1 MKYQLFTYQAPDV
14 AARPGITVAGRLYD
28 LRAVMKDER
37 WRSVGD
43 LVADWER
50 AAPVLRELG
59 RHLHAHSG
67 EAAEHVLAD
76 DIRFLPPL
84 TRCGAIYGAGANYRD
99 HAAAMSR
106 VMNLKPAP
114 DPKQAGMKPW
124 HFLKGHA
131 TVSAHQQELP
141 FPGDTNKLDWEA
153 ELAVVIGKK
162 ASNVSVEQALD
173 HVAGYTCANDLS
185 ARDHL
190 IRDKLDSA
198 SPFRADW
205 VSHKNFRGSCPLGP
219 FITPAEFVSTPENL
233 DIKLWVN
240 DELKQDSNTSNHIFT
255 VADQISHLSQRM
267 DLLPGDVILT
277 GTPAGVG
284 METGVF
290 LKPGDVVK
298 VWIEG
303 LGELE
308 TRFV

>member
-1 MKYQLFTYQAPDV
+1 MKYQLFTYQEPTAT
-14 AARPGITVAGRLYD
+14 ARPGIAVAGRLYD
-28 LRAVMKDER
+28 LLAVMNSHR
-37 WRSVGD
+37 WPSVGD
-43 LVADWER
+43 LLADWEQ
-50 AAPVLRELG
+50 AEPALRGLG
-59 RHLHAHSG
+59 RYLHDHAG
-67 EAAEHVLAD
+67 EAVAHALPE

-84 TRCGAIYGAGANYRD
+84 TRCGVIYGAGANYRD

-106 VMNLKPAP
+106 AMNLKPAP
-114 DPKQAGMKPW
+114 DPKQAGLKPW
-124 HFLKGHA
+124 HFLKGYS
-131 TVSAHQQELP
+131 TLSAHRQALP

-153 ELAVVIGKK
+153 ELAVIIGKK
-162 ASNVSVEQALD
+162 ASNVPVEHALD
-173 HVAGYTCANDLS
+173 YVAGYTCANDLS

-219 FITPAEFVSTPENL
+219 FITPAEFVPTPENL
-233 DIKLWVN
+233 DIKLWLN
-240 DELKQDSNTSNHIFT
+240 GQLKQDSNTSNHIFT

-298 VWIEG
+298 VWIDG